1 MDANGTNTWL
11 DTAAGKRL
19 QERLND
25 EPTVEAL
32 DQLLSRVTTLERA
45 VERLTAVLE
54 QSPGIVSM
62 AADIT
67 DETYRHVADQGVN
80 LEDRFRN
87 ALHLA
92 ERLTAPATVVR
103 FDQLLET
110 AEMAPDL
117 AATLKEMVMDV
128 IADIPPEGLQLDERM
143 RAITTLAARLT
154 DPRRVEQLHKLLDV
168 ADAAPDLI
176 GIVNGALQDMMQQ
189 APAESLRLD
198 ERIRAALPLL
208 DKLTSPE
215 TTEKLTELLALS
227 DMAPDFIHT
236 VSGMAGEVMQQLPSE
251 GLQLDERMRA
261 MLPLLDKL
269 TQPETAARLQ
279 QLLTMSEQLPGM
291 AAMSVDIVD
300 EQMKK
305 AVACG
310 LDLGKILQITEATAQ
325 AFCEAS
331 REERKPMGPWG
342 MLRAPLDRD
351 RQVAIGFLMTFLKKF
366 GQRIALVQN
375 EPIR

>member
-1 MDANGTNTWL
+1 METNGTTTWL

-25 EPTVEAL
+25 EQTVEAL
-32 DQLLSRVTTLERA
+32 DHLLSRVTTLERA
-45 VERLTAVLE
+45 VDRLTAVLE
-54 QSPGIVSM
+54 KSPGLFSM

-67 DETYRHVADQGVN
+67 DETYQRIAEQGVD
-80 LEDRFRN
+80 LETRLQN

-92 ERLTAPATVVR
+92 ERLTAPSTVAQ

-110 AEMAPDL
+110 AQMAPDL
-117 AATLKEMVMDV
+117 AAMLKDMTVDV
-128 IADIPPEGLQLDERM
+128 ISEVPPEGMQLDERL
-143 RAITTLAARLT
+143 RAIATLAARLT
-154 DPRRVEQLHKLLDV
+154 DPVRVEQLHKLLDI
-168 ADAAPDLI
+168 ADMAPDLVET
-176 GIVNGALQDMMQQ
+176 VNGALQEMMQQ
-189 APAESLRLD
+189 APPQSLRLD
-198 ERIRAALPLL
+198 ERIRAVLPLL

-215 TTEKLTELLALS
+215 TAGKLSELLALT
-227 DMAPDFIHT
+227 DMAPDLIHT
-236 VSGMAGEVMQQLPSE
+236 VGGMAGEVMQQLPPE
-251 GLQLDERMRA
+251 GLQLDERLRA
-261 MLPLLDKL
+261 VLPLLDKL
-269 TQPETAARLQ
+269 TQPETAGRMQ
-279 QLLTMSEQLPGM
+279 QLLALSDQLPGM
-291 AAMSVDIVD
+291 AAMSVDIID

-305 AVACG
+305 AVECG

-331 REERKPMGPWG
+331 REERRPMGPWG

-375 EPIR
+375 EPVT